1 MNSSVAGPFQ
11 EILTAAKERRGDLT
25 VDSMIVS
32 SHLAQMRLFMVR
44 RGIEFYAEQDSYG
57 ARRQFIAKVCEDNML
72 DMKLESI
79 IDYFLCDGQG
89 LFYFRP
95 SGDSYQLLFFP
106 KDQYRAY
113 RDQNNEIENVELIY
127 TFKVNEPN
135 SLADIYTTTPDE
147 RKKKKKYI
155 KLKVYRDRIEQTIS
169 DEKLEFDNS
178 SAIQAAGMLS
188 SSTETLVNSLGFVPA
203 VEVFNYMDCTGE
215 STGNGEFG

>member
-1 MNSSVAGPFQ
+1 MNSAVEGPFK

-32 SHLAQMRLFMVR
+32 SHLAQMRLFMLR
-44 RGIEFYAEQDSYG
+44 RGVEFYAEQDSYG
-57 ARRQFIAKVCEDNML
+57 ARRQFIARVCEENML

-95 SGDSYQLLFFP
+95 VGDSYQLLFFP

-113 RDQNNEIENVELIY
+113 RDQNGEIESVELIY

-135 SLADIYTTTPDE
+135 ILADIYHSTPD
-147 RKKKKKYI
+147 
-155 KLKVYRDRIEQTIS
+155 DRGSKRNTS
-169 DEKLEFDNS
+169 N
-178 SAIQAAGMLS
+178 
-188 SSTETLVNSLGFVPA
+188 
-203 VEVFNYMDCTGE
+203 
-215 STGNGEFG
+215 